1 MRVRRMIE
9 VAMESESAASCVEF
23 LLGYYADGGK
33 IGARAWQASQRE
45 WEATVRDFL
54 DSGAAADMQQ
64 AEQRALRFLVRVAG
78 TEAVFAWM

>member
-1 MRVRRMIE
+1 MRRIIE
-9 VAMESESAASCVEF
+9 VAMETESAAACVEF

-45 WEATVRDFL
+45 WEATVRWFL
-54 DSGAAADMQQ
+54 DSGVAADLQQ
-64 AEQRALRFLVRVAG
+64 AELRALRYLVRVAG